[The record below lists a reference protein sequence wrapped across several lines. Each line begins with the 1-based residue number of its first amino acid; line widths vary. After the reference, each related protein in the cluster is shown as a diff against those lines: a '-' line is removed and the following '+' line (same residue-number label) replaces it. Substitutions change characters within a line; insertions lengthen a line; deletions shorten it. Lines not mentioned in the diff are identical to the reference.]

1 MIPETKPFQWAAI
14 SVALCL
20 AAFTYEE
27 LRAARYSAIDYVSM
41 ARWIDTNTPQDSRI
55 AAVETGTLGWYCD
68 HYLIDIVGLTT
79 PPPNARLLLLDHRAA
94 GLHRSPSGHA
104 ICMGESRPGQP
115 GLHTRTHTFW
125 QCLSVATE
133 TVREVIETLRLLR
146 KAHSKYLWLHRV
158 KDLIRIS
165 CQKTAAAFR

>member
-79 PPPNARLLLLDHRAA
+79 PPRTRDF
-94 GLHRSPSGHA
+94 SSW
-104 ICMGESRPGQP
+104 ITERPDCIVVHPATPFAWEKVALGQP